1 MTHSWVA
8 VVTHS
13 WGPRVT
19 HEWATLG
26 RHEWYSVEE
35 GSGVRSFPEVTGLD
49 ILRKDSGVKRLLDEL
64 LRSELVGLETP
75 SKAVYFLG
83 LGDS

>member
-1 MTHSWVA
+1 MLLR
-8 VVTHS
+8 
-13 WGPRVT
+13 G
-19 HEWATLG
+19 G
-26 RHEWYSVEE
+26 

-49 ILRKDSGVKRLLDEL
+49 ILRKDSGGESLLDEL
-64 LRSELVGLETP
+64 LRSEPEGLEIP

>member
-1 MTHSWVA
+1 MNGVP
-8 VVTHS
+8 
-13 WGPRVT
+13 WGGMNGTPWR
-19 HEWATLG
+19 
-26 RHEWYSVEE
+26 
-35 GSGVRSFPEVTGLD
+35 GSGIGSFPEVTGLD

-64 LRSELVGLETP
+64 LRSEPLGLEIP